1 MKQNNRKAAAL
12 LLSQNGFRLKG
23 VDHSRSYPVSAPL
36 PAEARRQGTVG
47 IRFYPI
53 YDDIFTPKF
62 QATT

>member
-1 MKQNNRKAAAL
+1 MKQVQQRFFL
-12 LLSQNGFRLKG
+12 FPNGFRLKG

-47 IRFYPI
+47 IRFYDI
-53 YDDIFTPKF
+53 YDDNFTLKF